1 MENDVRKEARV
12 WQRIQ
17 SEKQEQETVGRR
29 DHLPALIMEQ
39 LQLSSAYMQLSR
51 LLQGKDGAEFVRLA
65 REARGQAVC
74 LKGILTL
81 VTGNA
86 PQISSAPVSFSAV
99 DTLLRSCYG
108 KQLRLLREYENRG
121 TDPEY
126 GPVFERLAQR
136 GREHCCTLLELIGKL
151 GKGK

>member
-1 MENDVRKEARV
+1 MENDIRKEARV

-17 SEKQEQETVGRR
+17 SEKQDQDAVSGR

-51 LLQGKDGAEFVRLA
+51 LLQGKDGTEFVRLA
-65 REARGQAVC
+65 REARGQAAC

-81 VTGNA
+81 VSGNA
-86 PQISSAPVSFSAV
+86 QQISTTPVSFSAV
-99 DTLLRSCYG
+99 DTLLRNCYG
-108 KQLRLLREYENRG
+108 KQLRLLREYENRSA
-121 TDPEY
+121 DPEY

-136 GREHCCTLLELIGKL
+136 GREHCCALLELIGKV
-151 GKGK
+151 GKGR